1 MEARLF
7 VVTAALSCAPAI
19 FCTRPAV
26 AAEPTKDEC
35 IDANETAQTLAHGKK
50 LVAAKQRLLV
60 CMSPGCPKPV
70 RDDCGQRLTDVEAMT
85 PTLVLEVK
93 DDAEHDL
100 SAVRVTMDAQPF
112 VSKLDG
118 TAIPL
123 DPGEHQFVFEA
134 DGLKSEQR
142 TLVVREGD
150 KNRHE
155 RVVLVG
161 AARAPGATP
170 LPQVPEGAAPQAPS
184 DGRTQR
190 IAGLALGGAGVVGVV
205 VGSIFGLMSKATYD
219 GTSNHCGAHIGL
231 PLEPN
236 KCDQQ
241 GYSDGQTAHNQATVS
256 TVAFIVGPALLAGGA
271 YLYFTAPKAEVAVA
285 PTVGNGGA
293 TLSLRGRW

>member
-7 VVTAALSCAPAI
+7 VVTAALSCAPAT

-60 CMSPGCPKPV
+60 CMSQGCPKPV

-100 SAVRVTMDAQPF
+100 SAVRVTMDGQPF

-170 LPQVPEGAAPQAPS
+170 APQVPEGVAPLAPS
-184 DGRTQR
+184 DGHTQR
-190 IAGLALGGAGVVGVV
+190 IAGLALGGAGVVGLA
-205 VGSIFGLMSKATYD
+205 VGSIFGLMSKATFDHAYEE
-219 GTSNHCGAHIGL
+219 CGKSYTCPRNESG
-231 PLEPN
+231 N
-236 KCDQQ
+236 S
-241 GYSDGQTAHNQATVS
+241 GYNDGQTAHSQATVS

-285 PTVGNGGA
+285 PTVGSGGA

>member
-1 MEARLF
+1 M
-7 VVTAALSCAPAI
+7 
-19 FCTRPAV
+19 FCSGPAV

-60 CMSPGCPKPV
+60 CVSPGCPKPV

-93 DDAEHDL
+93 DDADHDL
-100 SAVRVTMDAQPF
+100 SAVRVTMDGQPL
-112 VSKLDG
+112 VNKLDG

-123 DPGEHQFVFEA
+123 DPGEHHFVFEA

-170 LPQVPEGAAPQAPS
+170 PPHVNESIPPSATS
-184 DGRTQR
+184 DGHTQR
-190 IAGLALGGAGVVGVV
+190 IAGLALGGAGVVGLV
-205 VGSIFGLMSKATYD
+205 VGAVFGLVSKSTYD
-219 GTSNHCGAHIGL
+219 QAHDHECGRVVML
-231 PLEPN
+231 PEN
-236 KCDQQ
+236 VCTQN
-241 GYSDGQTAHNQATVS
+241 GYSDGQTADGQATVA

-285 PTVGNGGA
+285 PTVGSDGA
-293 TLSLRGRW
+293 SLSLRGRW

>member
-19 FCTRPAV
+19 FCSGLAV

-60 CMSPGCPKPV
+60 CMSAGCPKPV

-100 SAVRVTMDAQPF
+100 SAVRVTMDGQPF

-123 DPGEHQFVFEA
+123 DPGEHHFVFEA

-170 LPQVPEGAAPQAPS
+170 APQVPEGVAPQAPS

-190 IAGLALGGAGVVGVV
+190 IAGLALGGAGVVGLV
-205 VGSIFGLMSKATYD
+205 VGSIFGLVSKSTYD
-219 GTSNHCGAHIGL
+219 GAVKHCGNGSNG
-231 PLEPN
+231 PN
-236 KCDQQ
+236 VCDPT
-241 GYSDGQTAHNQATVS
+241 GYNDGQTAHSQATVS

-285 PTVGNGGA
+285 PTVGSGGA